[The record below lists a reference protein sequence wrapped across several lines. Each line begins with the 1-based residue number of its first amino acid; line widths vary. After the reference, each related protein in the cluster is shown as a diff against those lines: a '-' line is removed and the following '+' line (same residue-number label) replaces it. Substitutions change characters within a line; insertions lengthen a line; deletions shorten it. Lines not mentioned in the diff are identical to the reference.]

1 MNVNGK
7 QNLIV
12 NLNVNMDAIKYE
24 YQSECEYGC
33 QKIRFMNVNMNMN
46 MHGITSNLPKQL
58 NNFEKQKKLNGKC
71 NKYKN
76 FECEYEYAQ

>member
-12 NLNVNMDAIKYE
+12 NLNVNMDARKYE

-46 MHGITSNLPKQL
+46 GITSNLPKQL